1 MIRKKLFFA
10 AALAVLSVPV
20 MAEEVMPLDL
30 EGSDEYIHEQGAS
43 GFDTG
48 GPFAIP
54 QDDYDAGDHGDGTW
68 TPDVPEVPEP
78 TPVYQDGG
86 SDDSEYDEGEMDGGF

>member
-1 MIRKKLFFA
+1 MIRKML
-10 AALAVLSVPV
+10 LVVAVMLGAGVPA

-30 EGSDEYIHEQGAS
+30 DGSDEYIHEQASS

-54 QDDYDAGDHGDGTW
+54 ADDYDAGDNGDGTW
-68 TPDVPEVPEP
+68 TPDVPDVPD
-78 TPVYQDGG
+78 PVPV
-86 SDDSEYDEGEMDGGF
+86 DDDEWE